1 MRHRTVKENERVRN
15 REDKQEDEFS
25 VENIQEKTEATNA
38 EYAAPIFKRKT
49 PRTIRGVKRIHVL
62 RVLQRPQLLN
72 SCYWIEWIIEF
83 ESLCKKRK
91 NECKCEERYY
101 VPVESK
107 YKGTVY
113 GFCGMR

>member
-49 PRTIRGVKRIHVL
+49 PRTIRVKRIHYCV
-62 RVLQRPQLLN
+62 
-72 SCYWIEWIIEF
+72 SC
-83 ESLCKKRK
+83 KD
-91 NECKCEERYY
+91 
-101 VPVESK
+101 P
-107 YKGTVY
+107 T
-113 GFCGMR
+113 

>member
-38 EYAAPIFKRKT
+38 EYAAPILKRKT

-83 ESLCKKRK
+83 ESLCKNERMSVNAK
-91 NECKCEERYY
+91 NITFRW
-101 VPVESK
+101 SLNI
-107 YKGTVY
+107 KGTVY